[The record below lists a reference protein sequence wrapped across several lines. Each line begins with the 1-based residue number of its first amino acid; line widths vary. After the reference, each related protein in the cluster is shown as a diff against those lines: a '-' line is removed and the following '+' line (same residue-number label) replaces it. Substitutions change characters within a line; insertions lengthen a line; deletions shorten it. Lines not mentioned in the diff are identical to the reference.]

1 MGNSKDEIQVACR
14 NHEIAETVVETA
26 QRAMRNVQQ
35 KFNFKCQL
43 DTEGK
48 IGANWYETH

>member
-14 NHEIAETVVETA
+14 THEIAEKVVETA
-26 QRAMRNVQQ
+26 QQAMRNVQAMF
-35 KFNFKCQL
+35 KFKCQL

-48 IGANWYETH
+48 IGANWYDTH